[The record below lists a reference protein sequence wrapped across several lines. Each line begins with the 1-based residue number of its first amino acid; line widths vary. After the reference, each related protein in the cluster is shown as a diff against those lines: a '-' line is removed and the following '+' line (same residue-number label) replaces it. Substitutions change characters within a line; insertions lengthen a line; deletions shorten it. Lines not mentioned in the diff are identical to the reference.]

1 MVVIGS
7 ARSNENGGI
16 NGGKPG
22 DQTGKEVSTQAW
34 YLHSKGWIVIRA
46 KSKLVRKKI
55 AHNMKSICSNDNIG
69 YCQNHRGSL
78 TVQAKPYG
86 YDASKVT
93 TPCESD
99 CSESVRNC
107 ILYAGIQIESFSTGS
122 EVAACEKTGMF
133 DIITDEKHCKSADYL
148 LEGDIL
154 VTKTKGHTVVVLTD
168 GEKAGSESGAEV
180 TVKNDSAKSYEK
192 NISGTYTVTASALN
206 LRAGAG
212 TTKKIVGTL
221 KKGKK
226 ARCYGYYTEVYG
238 VKWLLVQTEEMTGF
252 CSEKYL
258 KK

>member
-1 MVVIGS
+1 MVLVGS

-22 DQTGKEVSTQAW
+22 DQTGKEVSTQEW
-34 YLHSKGWIVIRA
+34 YLHAKGWVVIRA
-46 KSKLVRKKI
+46 KEKLIRKKI
-55 AHNMKSICSNDNIG
+55 ARNMRNICANNNIG
-69 YCQNHRGSL
+69 YCQNHRGTL

-93 TPCESD
+93 VACEVD
-99 CSESVRNC
+99 CSEAVRNC

-122 EVAACEKTGMF
+122 EANVCQKTGMF
-133 DIITDEKHCKSADYL
+133 EILTDNKYCKSPDYL

-168 GEKAGSESGAEV
+168 GAKAETGNNAGQTTKTEA
-180 TVKNDSAKSYEK
+180 AKGYEK
-192 NISGTYTVTASALN
+192 NLSGTYTVTASALN
-206 LRAGAG
+206 IRAGAG
-212 TTKKIVGTL
+212 MDKRSLGCL
-221 KKGKK
+221 KKGTKVK
-226 ARCYGYYTEVYG
+226 CYGYYTNVSD
-238 VKWLLVQTEEMTGF
+238 VKWLLVQADGKTGF

>member
-1 MVVIGS
+1 MVIIGS

-16 NGGKPG
+16 SGGKPG
-22 DQTGKEVSTQAW
+22 DQTGKEVSTQPW

-46 KSKLVRKKI
+46 KSKLIRKKI

-93 TPCESD
+93 AVCEVD
-99 CSESVRNC
+99 CSEAVRNC
-107 ILYAGIQIESFSTGS
+107 ILYTGIQIESFSTGS
-122 EVAACEKTGMF
+122 EVTACKKTGMF

-154 VTKTKGHTVVVLTD
+154 VTRTKGHTAVVLTD
-168 GEKAGSESGAEV
+168 GSKVSAESSAEV
-180 TVKNDSAKSYEK
+180 IVKHDSAKSYEK

-206 LRAGAG
+206 LRSGAG
-212 TTKKIVGTL
+212 TNKKVLGVL
-221 KKGKK
+221 KRGMKV
-226 ARCYGYYTEVYG
+226 RCYGYYTDVSG
-238 VKWLLVQTEEMTGF
+238 VKWLLVQADEMKGF

-258 KK
+258 RK